1 MYLTPVHFVRA
12 LNNTRAVIMR
22 SGACQLD
29 LICDMETALSERE
42 LDTIFTKV
50 SQCALIF
57 QIKYIK

>member
-42 LDTIFTKV
+42 RDTILTKV
-50 SQCALIF
+50 SQRALIF